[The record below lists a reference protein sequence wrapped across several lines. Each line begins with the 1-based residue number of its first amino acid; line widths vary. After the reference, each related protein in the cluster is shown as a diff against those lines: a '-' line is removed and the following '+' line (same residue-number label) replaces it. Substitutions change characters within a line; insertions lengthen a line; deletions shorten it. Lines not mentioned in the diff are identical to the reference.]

1 MNKERYL
8 QKIKKLLN
16 LGRRSTNPNEA
27 GIAIQQAQKLMA
39 AHNISAGDVDLL
51 EISEFNSKAAP
62 SNAASTPTYM
72 ADLCLLICQ
81 AFGVRYFC
89 THTPACY

>member
-39 AHNISAGDVDLL
+39 AHNISVGDVDLL

-62 SNAASTPTYM
+62 
-72 ADLCLLICQ
+72 
-81 AFGVRYFC
+81 
-89 THTPACY
+89 

>member
-51 EISEFNSKAAP
+51 EI
-62 SNAASTPTYM
+62 
-72 ADLCLLICQ
+72 
-81 AFGVRYFC
+81 
-89 THTPACY
+89 